1 MTNQNL
7 DLKKY
12 DLQILPN
19 SELNDL
25 NGGFWAY
32 IFAGLEIAYDA
43 ITNPKEVSNGLN
55 DGLKFLKV
63 PNK

>member
-12 DLQILPN
+12 DLQILSN
-19 SELNDL
+19 SELNNL

-32 IFAGLEIAYDA
+32 IWAGLEIAYDA
-43 ITNPKEVSNGLN
+43 ITNPKDVASGLN

-63 PNK
+63 PKK